1 MSLRNE
7 IETAIYTM
15 LDDADPS
22 GSNTERMKTF
32 LSEMNDKQFYTY
44 FDRFY
49 ADQNMNYNVTYQL
62 CDNPVTVEFVEKLC
76 DKYKIPLYEYVY
88 KPFLNGDTKDPPRT
102 VHKIL
107 VIDIPNKRLKQMIM
121 SKNHMSVNPTKV
133 DAKTGQMTGHDR
145 VGRVTT
151 PELYS
156 LIVQNQLNVAKEEYG
171 PLADDPRAANEMI
184 RLIQRDGEVSLKDLP
199 DDPLDKV
206 AMTTIAY
213 YMLGAGLITN
223 MLDESGYVLPITAR
237 GDEEDSSAIQR

>member
-32 LSEMNDKQFYTY
+32 LSAMNDKQFYTY